1 MAKVDI
7 TRFRGDTDPLVF
19 TFSKNK
25 VALDITGSTFTL
37 SVSTEQSPTVALY
50 ILQLSGVVT
59 TPLLGVV
66 EFTPSAIQAD
76 FIGSYFYDIEMV
88 SGSVVKTVVSG
99 KFKMLQDI
107 TK

>member
-37 SVSTEQSPTVALY
+37 SVSTEQSPTDAVY

-59 TPLLGVV
+59 TPLSGIV